1 MEKQKTVGK
10 QKTMEK
16 QKMGKGLFVTATG
29 TDVGKTYVTAL
40 MVKKLKEAGFA
51 SGYYKA
57 ALSGADSI
65 GESDAGYVKKTAGIA
80 QSDETLLSYLYK
92 NAVSPHLAAK
102 LEGNPVSLEKIRVDY
117 ETVLRTHD
125 YVTVEGSGGIV
136 CPIRW
141 DHECKILLEDV
152 IKKLE
157 LSVVIVADAGLGTIN
172 AVVLTVEY
180 LKNHGIEVKG
190 VILNHYTG
198 SVMQEDN
205 VKMIEE
211 LTGVSVLACV
221 RDGANEL
228 EIEAERL
235 RELYE

>member
-1 MEKQKTVGK
+1 M
-10 QKTMEK
+10 
-16 QKMGKGLFVTATG
+16 
-29 TDVGKTYVTAL
+29 
-40 MVKKLKEAGFA
+40 
-51 SGYYKA
+51 
-57 ALSGADSI
+57 
-65 GESDAGYVKKTAGIA
+65 
-80 QSDETLLSYLYK
+80 
-92 NAVSPHLAAK
+92 
-102 LEGNPVSLEKIRVDY
+102 SLEKIRMDY
-117 ETVLRTHD
+117 ENVLKTHD

-141 DHECKILLEDV
+141 DPECKILLEDV

-211 LTGVSVLACV
+211 LTGVSVLACI